1 MTSTLITPD
10 ADTAP
15 GGVVAAI
22 AMNKTK
28 GGGGWRTS
36 LNDWLVGDRH
46 QPPPPEMPVKQPPRR
61 REGPKIFLE
70 DILANGPTPAT
81 LVIERG
87 AAHGFTKR
95 QITYAREQMKLIA
108 LKGTGKDRLLVLG
121 FTS

>member
-1 MTSTLITPD
+1 VATLFD
-10 ADTAP
+10 RL
-15 GGVVAAI
+15 G
-22 AMNKTK
+22 K
-28 GGGGWRTS
+28 G
-36 LNDWLVGDRH
+36 
-46 QPPPPEMPVKQPPRR
+46 QPPTTEGGIKQPPRR

-108 LKGTGKDRLLVLG
+108 LKGTGKDGCWFWVLPHDNRG
-121 FTS
+121 IPPGRTTPSSPYL